1 MIHGLIALVILNSI
15 SGKIQGTVTDEQ
27 TGEPIAYVDVMLVG
41 TERGAATDERGNF
54 YLLDVRAG
62 IYTVEVSC
70 LGYGTKIIKN
80 VRVEID
86 QTARLYISLE
96 QTPIEIAP
104 ITVTSE
110 LPPVKKDMIGTT
122 YIVRKDELTT
132 LPIDYTTELV
142 AFQPAVARADTALH
156 VRGGRATE
164 VLYLIDNVSILD
176 PQTGDPAIYIS
187 KGVVDEIIFLP
198 GGFDVEY
205 GRAMSGVINLITT
218 FPSDRLR
225 AKVFGKTE
233 RIMPFYYDFGYE
245 TYQGSLHL
253 PITKWLRGF
262 VAADMMHTDDWNP
275 RLYIRPHKQRDDY
288 SLYGKLFVT
297 PSNTLKFTASTSL
310 SRIQFDRYNTKWM
323 FNLDNYRSDMRRGDL
338 EVVTM
343 RYLPDQRKLFSLTL
357 SRLSTTRTYGVREP
371 GDIDPFT
378 DFTFK
383 EYTALKWPHSSN
395 NNPFGADVPALPI
408 EGDYQEYQVKTSDVL
423 RANFNSILQLHE
435 YHEIKIGGEYT
446 YQEFDNFT
454 YFISDSVNPT
464 IDEYQYAPREYA
476 AYIQDNIDY
485 QGLYAKLGCRIDYF
499 DKDPAEVILPVT
511 NDSVNVEPV
520 LAISPRIGFSF
531 LVTENFLFRAN
542 IGRYVQPPLY
552 DYLYGY
558 YSLVPFPPYINFV
571 PLIGNP
577 LLEPEI
583 TMSYEIGLQGQVTE
597 NMSLTINAFY
607 KDVSNLIGSV
617 FTELD
622 ADQHYAQYG
631 NIEYANVRGLET
643 IFEFVD
649 NFFTGK
655 ISYTLSWARGTSSY
669 ASEVW
674 YQYYY
679 YQDYDPEMLFTPA
692 SQDYYLDFDQRHR
705 IFLQGMVNLP
715 AQFRFFML
723 GYLGSGFPYTPPGE
737 IGKTEDRNTL
747 RLTFQRQID
756 CVLSKT
762 FAIAGL
768 KLDAQFEVI
777 NLLDARYEII
787 AHYPIIRLEA
797 IKPWDF
803 EDFIS
808 IGNSYYSPAA
818 DENHDGLVT
827 PDEDY
832 RAYRDCVAATDDWI
846 NANSAPRR
854 ARIGVSLQL

>member
-1 MIHGLIALVILNSI
+1 MVHALIALTILSSI

-27 TGEPIAYVDVMLVG
+27 TGEPLAYVDVMLVG

-54 YLLDVRAG
+54 YMLDVRAG
-62 IYTVEVSC
+62 TYTVEVSC
-70 LGYGTKIIKN
+70 IGYGTKIIQG

-86 QTARLYISLE
+86 QTARLNISLQ

-122 YIVRKDELTT
+122 YIVRRDELTT

-205 GRAMSGVINLITT
+205 GRAMSGVINLITA

-225 AKVFGKTE
+225 AKVYGKTE

-245 TYQGSLHL
+245 TYQGSVHL
-253 PITKWLRGF
+253 PVTKWLRGF
-262 VAADMMHTDDWNP
+262 LSADMMHTDDWNP

-288 SLYGKLFVT
+288 SLYGKLFFT
-297 PSNTLKFTASTSL
+297 PSNTLKFTASTAL
-310 SRIQFDRYNTKWM
+310 SRMQFDRYNTKWM
-323 FNLDNYRSDMRRGDL
+323 FNLDNYRSDMRKGDL

-343 RYLPDQRKLFSLTL
+343 RYLPDQRKLVSLTL
-357 SRLSTTRTYGVREP
+357 SRLNTTRIYGVREP
-371 GDIDPFT
+371 GDTDPFT

-383 EYTALKWPHSSN
+383 DYQTLEWPHGSV
-395 NNPFGADVPALPI
+395 NNPFGVYMPYLPI
-408 EGDYQEYQVKTSDVL
+408 EGDYQEYQKKSSEVM
-423 RANFNSILQLHE
+423 RAHLSSILQLHE
-435 YHEIKIGGEYT
+435 NHEFKIGGEYT

-454 YFISDSVNPT
+454 YFISDSVNPI
-464 IDEYQYAPREYA
+464 IDEYHYAPREYA

-485 QGLYAKLGCRIDYF
+485 EGLYAKLGCRVDYF
-499 DKDPAEVILPVT
+499 DKDPADVILPVS
-511 NDSVNVEPV
+511 NDSATVEPV
-520 LAISPRIGFSF
+520 LAVSPRIGVSF
-531 LVTENFLFRAN
+531 MVTENFLFRAN

-552 DYLYGY
+552 DYMYSY

-583 TMSYEIGLQGQVTE
+583 TMSYELGLQGRATE
-597 NMSLTINAFY
+597 NMGLTVNAFY
-607 KDVSNLIGSV
+607 KDVSDLIGSL
-617 FTELD
+617 FEEID
-622 ADQHYAQYG
+622 DDQFYAIYG
-631 NIEYANVRGLET
+631 NIEYANVRGIET

-649 NFFTGK
+649 DIFSGK

-669 ASEVW
+669 ASEIW
-674 YQYYY
+674 FQYYY
-679 YQDYDPEMLFTPA
+679 YMTDMTFTPA
-692 SQDYYLDFDQRHR
+692 AEDYYLDFDQRHR
-705 IFLQGMVNLP
+705 IFVQGMVNLP
-715 AQFRFFML
+715 AEFRFFLL

-762 FAIAGL
+762 FNIGGL
-768 KLDAQFEVI
+768 KLDAQFEII
-777 NLLDARYEII
+777 NFLDARYDIT
-787 AHYPIIRLEA
+787 AHYPIIMLET

-803 EDFIS
+803 TDFIS
-808 IGNSYYSPAA
+808 IGNSYYHPGA
-818 DENHDGLVT
+818 DENHDGLIT
-827 PDEDY
+827 PDEEY
-832 RAYRDCVAATDDWI
+832 RSFRDFIAATDDWI

-854 ARIGVSLQL
+854 ARLGISLQL

>member
-1 MIHGLIALVILNSI
+1 MVHALIALSVLSSI

-27 TGEPIAYVDVMLVG
+27 TGDPIAYVDVILTG

-54 YLLDVRAG
+54 YLLDVSAG
-62 IYTVEVSC
+62 TYTVEVSC
-70 LGYGTKIIKN
+70 LGYGTKIIKD

-86 QTARLYISLE
+86 QTARLYISLK

-104 ITVTSE
+104 VTVTSE
-110 LPPVKKDMIGTT
+110 LPPVQKDMIGTT
-122 YIVRKDELTT
+122 YIVRRDELTT

-142 AFQPAVARADTALH
+142 AFQPAVTRADTALH

-205 GRAMSGVINLITT
+205 GRAMSGVINLITS
-218 FPSDRLR
+218 FPSDKLR
-225 AKVFGKTE
+225 ARVYGKTE
-233 RIMPFYYDFGYE
+233 RIMPYYYDFGYE
-245 TYQGSLHL
+245 TFQGSAHL
-253 PITKWLRGF
+253 PVSKWLRGF
-262 VAADMMHTDDWNP
+262 VAADLMHTDDWNP

-288 SLYGKLFVT
+288 SLYGKFFIT
-297 PSNTLKFTASTSL
+297 PSPALKLTASTAL
-310 SRIQFDRYNTKWM
+310 SRMQFDRYNTKWM
-323 FNLDNYRSDMRRGDL
+323 FNLDNYRSDMRKGDL
-338 EVVTM
+338 EIVTM
-343 RYLPDQRKLFSLTL
+343 RFLPDQRKLVSLTL
-357 SRLSTTRTYGVREP
+357 SRLNTTRTYGVREP
-371 GDIDPFT
+371 GDLDPFT

-383 EYTALKWPHSSN
+383 DYESLVWPRGSI
-395 NNPFGADVPALPI
+395 NNPFGADIPYLPI
-408 EGDYQEYQVKTSDVL
+408 EGDYQEYQEKSSEVM
-423 RANFNSILQLHE
+423 RAHLSSILQLHE
-435 YHEIKIGGEYT
+435 NHEFKIGGEYT

-454 YFISDSVNPT
+454 YFISDTANPVA
-464 IDEYQYAPREYA
+464 DEYHYAPREYA
-476 AYIQDNIDY
+476 AYIQDNIDFE
-485 QGLYAKLGCRIDYF
+485 GLYAKLGCRVDYF
-499 DKDPAEVILPVT
+499 DKDPSEVILPAS
-511 NDSVNVEPV
+511 NDSASVEPV
-520 LAISPRIGFSF
+520 VAVSPRIGFSF
-531 LVTENFLFRAN
+531 MVTENFLFRAN

-552 DYLYGY
+552 DYMYSY
-558 YSLVPFPPYINFV
+558 YSLVPFPSHIT
-571 PLIGNP
+571 LEAGIGNP

-583 TMSYEIGLQGQVTE
+583 TMSYELGLQGQIRE
-597 NMSLTINAFY
+597 NMSLTVNAFY

-617 FTELD
+617 FEEFYT
-622 ADQHYAQYG
+622 DQYMAIYG
-631 NIEYANVRGLET
+631 NIEYANVRGIET

-649 NFFTGK
+649 DIFTGK

-674 YQYYY
+674 FQYYY
-679 YQDYDPEMLFTPA
+679 YEDYEPEMIFTPA

-705 IFLQGMVNLP
+705 IFVQGTVNLP
-715 AQFRFFML
+715 AEFRLFVL

-737 IGKTEDRNTL
+737 IGKTEERNTL

-762 FAIAGL
+762 LNIAGL

-777 NLLDARYEII
+777 NLLDARYEIT
-787 AHYPIIRLEA
+787 AHYPIKMLET

-803 EDFIS
+803 PYFFS
-808 IGNSYYSPAA
+808 IGDPLYHPAA

-832 RAYRDCVAATDDWI
+832 RAFRACIAATDDWI

>member
-1 MIHGLIALVILNSI
+1 MVSALIALTVLSSI
-15 SGKIQGTVTDEQ
+15 SGKIQGSVTDEE
-27 TGEPIAYVDVMLVG
+27 TGDPIAYVDVILSG

-54 YLLDVRAG
+54 FLLDIPAG
-62 IYTVEVSC
+62 TYTVEVSC
-70 LGYGTKIIKN
+70 LGYGTKIIKD
-80 VRVEID
+80 VRVEVD
-86 QTARLYISLE
+86 QTARLNISLR

-104 ITVTSE
+104 VTVTSE

-187 KGVVDEIIFLP
+187 KGVIDEIIFLP
-198 GGFDVEY
+198 GGFDAEY
-205 GRAMSGVINLITT
+205 GRAMSGVINLITA

-225 AKVFGKTE
+225 AKIYGKTE

-245 TYQGSLHL
+245 TYQGSAHL
-253 PITKWLRGF
+253 PVTKWLRGF
-262 VAADMMHTDDWNP
+262 VAADLMHTDDWNP

-288 SLYGKLFVT
+288 SLYGKLFLT
-297 PSNTLKFTASTSL
+297 PSNNLKFTVSTAL
-310 SRIQFDRYNTKWM
+310 SRMQFDRYNTKWM
-323 FNLDNYRSDMRRGDL
+323 FNLDNYRSDLRKGDL

-357 SRLSTTRTYGVREP
+357 SRLSTTRIYGVREP
-371 GDIDPFT
+371 GDTDPFT

-383 EYTALKWPHSSN
+383 NYTTLRWPFSSN
-395 NNPFGADVPALPI
+395 NNPFGADVPTLPI
-408 EGDYQEYQVKTSDVL
+408 EGDYQEYQKKSSEVMKAHLS
-423 RANFNSILQLHE
+423 SILQLHE
-435 YHEIKIGGEYT
+435 NHELKIGGEYT

-454 YFISDSVNPT
+454 YFISDSANPT
-464 IDEYQYAPREYA
+464 IDEYQYTPREYA

-485 QGLYAKLGCRIDYF
+485 EGLYAKLGCRIDYF
-499 DKDPAEVILPVT
+499 DKDPADVILPVS
-511 NDSVNVEPV
+511 NDSAPVEPV

-542 IGRYVQPPLY
+542 IGRYIQPPLY
-552 DYLYGY
+552 DYMYSY

-583 TMSYEIGLQGQVTE
+583 TMSYELGLQGRVTE
-597 NMSLTINAFY
+597 NMSLTVNAFY

-617 FTELD
+617 FIELY

-631 NIEYANVRGLET
+631 NIEYANVKGIET

-649 NFFTGK
+649 DIFAGK

-674 YQYYY
+674 FQYYY
-679 YQDYDPEMLFTPA
+679 YADYDPEMLFTPA

-705 IFLQGMVNLP
+705 IFLQGVVNLP
-715 AQFRFFML
+715 AQFQFFLL

-762 FAIAGL
+762 FTVAGL

-777 NLLDARYEII
+777 NLLDARYEITT
-787 AHYPIIRLEA
+787 HYPIIRLEA

-808 IGNSYYSPAA
+808 IRNPYYHPAA
-818 DENHDGLVT
+818 DENHDGLIT

-832 RAYRDCVAATDDWI
+832 RAYRDCVAATDDWV

-854 ARIGVSLQL
+854 GRLGISLQL

>member
-1 MIHGLIALVILNSI
+1 MVHALIALSVLSSI

-27 TGEPIAYVDVMLVG
+27 TGDPIAYVDVILTG

-54 YLLDVRAG
+54 YLLDVSAG
-62 IYTVEVSC
+62 TYTVEVSC
-70 LGYGTKIIKN
+70 LGYGTKIIKD

-86 QTARLYISLE
+86 QTARLYISLK

-104 ITVTSE
+104 VTVTSE
-110 LPPVKKDMIGTT
+110 LPPVQKDMIGTT
-122 YIVRKDELTT
+122 YIVRRDELTT

-142 AFQPAVARADTALH
+142 AFQPAVTRADTALH

-205 GRAMSGVINLITT
+205 GRAMSGVINLITS
-218 FPSDRLR
+218 FPSDKLR
-225 AKVFGKTE
+225 ARVYGKTE
-233 RIMPFYYDFGYE
+233 RIMPYYYDFGYE
-245 TYQGSLHL
+245 TFQGSAHL
-253 PITKWLRGF
+253 PVSKWLRGF
-262 VAADMMHTDDWNP
+262 VAADLMHTDDWNP

-288 SLYGKLFVT
+288 SLYGKFFIT
-297 PSNTLKFTASTSL
+297 PSPALKLTASTAL
-310 SRIQFDRYNTKWM
+310 SRMQFDRYNTKWM
-323 FNLDNYRSDMRRGDL
+323 FNLDNYRSDMRKGDL
-338 EVVTM
+338 EIVTM
-343 RYLPDQRKLFSLTL
+343 RFLPDQRKLVSLTL
-357 SRLSTTRTYGVREP
+357 SRLNTTRTYGVREP
-371 GDIDPFT
+371 GDLDPFT

-383 EYTALKWPHSSN
+383 DYESLVWPRGSI
-395 NNPFGADVPALPI
+395 NNPFGADIPYLPI
-408 EGDYQEYQVKTSDVL
+408 EGDYQEYQEKSSEVM
-423 RANFNSILQLHE
+423 RAHLSSILQLHE
-435 YHEIKIGGEYT
+435 NHEFKIGGEYT

-454 YFISDSVNPT
+454 YFISDTANPVA
-464 IDEYQYAPREYA
+464 DEYHYAPREYA
-476 AYIQDNIDY
+476 AYIQDNIDFE
-485 QGLYAKLGCRIDYF
+485 GLYAKLGCRVDYF
-499 DKDPAEVILPVT
+499 DKDPSEVILPT
-511 NDSVNVEPV
+511 SNDSASVEPV
-520 LAISPRIGFSF
+520 VAVSPRIGFSF
-531 LVTENFLFRAN
+531 MVTENFLFRAN

-552 DYLYGY
+552 DYMYSY
-558 YSLVPFPPYINFV
+558 YSLVPFPSHIT
-571 PLIGNP
+571 LEAGIGNP

-583 TMSYEIGLQGQVTE
+583 TMSYELGLQGQIRE
-597 NMSLTINAFY
+597 NMSLTVNAFY

-617 FTELD
+617 FEEFYT
-622 ADQHYAQYG
+622 DQYMAIYG
-631 NIEYANVRGLET
+631 NIEYANVRGIET

-649 NFFTGK
+649 DIFTGK

-674 YQYYY
+674 FQYYY
-679 YQDYDPEMLFTPA
+679 YEDYEPEMIFTPA

-705 IFLQGMVNLP
+705 IFVQGTVNLP
-715 AQFRFFML
+715 AEFRLFVL

-737 IGKTEDRNTL
+737 IGKTEERNTL

-762 FAIAGL
+762 LNIAGL

-777 NLLDARYEII
+777 NLLDARYEIT
-787 AHYPIIRLEA
+787 AHYPIKMLET

-803 EDFIS
+803 PYFFS
-808 IGNSYYSPAA
+808 IGDPLYHPAA

-832 RAYRDCVAATDDWI
+832 RAFRACIAATDDWI

-854 ARIGVSLQL
+854 ARIGVSLQV

>member
-1 MIHGLIALVILNSI
+1 MVHALIALSVLSSI

-27 TGEPIAYVDVMLVG
+27 TGDPIAYVDVILTG

-54 YLLDVRAG
+54 YLLDVSAG
-62 IYTVEVSC
+62 TYTVEVSC
-70 LGYGTKIIKN
+70 LGYGTKIIKD

-86 QTARLYISLE
+86 QTARLYISLK

-104 ITVTSE
+104 VTVTSE
-110 LPPVKKDMIGTT
+110 LPPVQKDMIGTT
-122 YIVRKDELTT
+122 YIVRREELTT

-142 AFQPAVARADTALH
+142 AFQPAVTRADTALH

-205 GRAMSGVINLITT
+205 GRAMSGVINLITS
-218 FPSDRLR
+218 FPSDKLR
-225 AKVFGKTE
+225 ARVYGKTE
-233 RIMPFYYDFGYE
+233 RIMPYYYDFGYE
-245 TYQGSLHL
+245 TFQGSAHL
-253 PITKWLRGF
+253 PVSKWLRGF
-262 VAADMMHTDDWNP
+262 VAADLMHTDDWNP

-288 SLYGKLFVT
+288 SLYGKFFIT
-297 PSNTLKFTASTSL
+297 PSPALKLTASTAL
-310 SRIQFDRYNTKWM
+310 SRMQFDRYNTKWM
-323 FNLDNYRSDMRRGDL
+323 FNLDNYRSDMRKGDL
-338 EVVTM
+338 EIVTM
-343 RYLPDQRKLFSLTL
+343 RFLPDQRKLVSLTL
-357 SRLSTTRTYGVREP
+357 SRLNTTRTYGVREP
-371 GDIDPFT
+371 GDLDPFT

-383 EYTALKWPHSSN
+383 DYESLVWPRGSI
-395 NNPFGADVPALPI
+395 NNPFGADIPYLPI
-408 EGDYQEYQVKTSDVL
+408 EGDYQEYQEKSSEVM
-423 RANFNSILQLHE
+423 RAHLSSILQLHE
-435 YHEIKIGGEYT
+435 NHEFKIGGEYT

-454 YFISDSVNPT
+454 YFISDTANPVA
-464 IDEYQYAPREYA
+464 DEYHYAPREYA
-476 AYIQDNIDY
+476 AYIQDNIDFE
-485 QGLYAKLGCRIDYF
+485 GLYAKLGCRVDYF
-499 DKDPAEVILPVT
+499 DKDPSEVILPAS
-511 NDSVNVEPV
+511 NDSASVEPV
-520 LAISPRIGFSF
+520 VAVSPRIGFSF
-531 LVTENFLFRAN
+531 MVTENFLFRAN

-552 DYLYGY
+552 DYMYSY
-558 YSLVPFPPYINFV
+558 YSLVPFPSHIT
-571 PLIGNP
+571 LEAGMGNP

-583 TMSYEIGLQGQVTE
+583 TMSYELGLQGQIRE
-597 NMSLTINAFY
+597 NMSLTVNAFY

-617 FTELD
+617 FEEFYT
-622 ADQHYAQYG
+622 DQYMAIYG
-631 NIEYANVRGLET
+631 NIEYANVRGIET

-649 NFFTGK
+649 DIFTGK

-674 YQYYY
+674 FQYYY
-679 YQDYDPEMLFTPA
+679 YEDYEPEMIFTPA

-705 IFLQGMVNLP
+705 IFVQGTVNLP
-715 AQFRFFML
+715 AEFRLFVL

-737 IGKTEDRNTL
+737 IGKTEERNTL

-762 FAIAGL
+762 LNIAGL

-777 NLLDARYEII
+777 NLLDARYEIT
-787 AHYPIIRLEA
+787 AHYPIKMLET

-803 EDFIS
+803 PYFFS
-808 IGNSYYSPAA
+808 IGDPLYHPAA

-832 RAYRDCVAATDDWI
+832 RAFRACIAATDDWI

>member
-1 MIHGLIALVILNSI
+1 MVHALIALTILSSI

-27 TGEPIAYVDVMLVG
+27 TGEPLAYVDVMLVG

-54 YLLDVRAG
+54 YMLDVRAG
-62 IYTVEVSC
+62 TYTVEVSC
-70 LGYGTKIIKN
+70 IGYGTKIIQG

-86 QTARLYISLE
+86 QTARLNISLQ

-122 YIVRKDELTT
+122 YIVRRDELTT

-205 GRAMSGVINLITT
+205 GRAMSGVINLITA

-225 AKVFGKTE
+225 AKVYGKTE

-245 TYQGSLHL
+245 TYQGSVHL
-253 PITKWLRGF
+253 PVTKWLRGF
-262 VAADMMHTDDWNP
+262 LSADMMHTDDWNP

-288 SLYGKLFVT
+288 SLYGKLFFT
-297 PSNTLKFTASTSL
+297 PSNTLKFTASTAL
-310 SRIQFDRYNTKWM
+310 SRMQFDRYNTKWM
-323 FNLDNYRSDMRRGDL
+323 FNLDNYRSDMRKGDL

-343 RYLPDQRKLFSLTL
+343 RYLPDQRKLVSLTL
-357 SRLSTTRTYGVREP
+357 SRLNTTRIYGVREP
-371 GDIDPFT
+371 GDTDPFT

-383 EYTALKWPHSSN
+383 DYQTLEWPHGSV
-395 NNPFGADVPALPI
+395 NNPFGVYMPYLPI
-408 EGDYQEYQVKTSDVL
+408 EGDYQEYQKKSSEVM
-423 RANFNSILQLHE
+423 RAHLSSILQLHE
-435 YHEIKIGGEYT
+435 NHEFKIGGEYT

-454 YFISDSVNPT
+454 YFISDSVNPI
-464 IDEYQYAPREYA
+464 IDEYHYAPREYA

-485 QGLYAKLGCRIDYF
+485 EGLYAKLGCRVDYF
-499 DKDPAEVILPVT
+499 DKDPADVILPVS
-511 NDSVNVEPV
+511 NDSATVEPV
-520 LAISPRIGFSF
+520 LAVSPRIGVSF
-531 LVTENFLFRAN
+531 MVTENFLFRAN

-552 DYLYGY
+552 DYMYSY

-583 TMSYEIGLQGQVTE
+583 TMSYELGLQGRATE
-597 NMSLTINAFY
+597 NMGLTVNAFY
-607 KDVSNLIGSV
+607 KDVSDLIGSL
-617 FTELD
+617 FEEID
-622 ADQHYAQYG
+622 DDQFYAIYG
-631 NIEYANVRGLET
+631 NIEYANVRGIET

-649 NFFTGK
+649 DIFSGK

-669 ASEVW
+669 ASEIW
-674 YQYYY
+674 FQYYY
-679 YQDYDPEMLFTPA
+679 YMTDMTFTPA
-692 SQDYYLDFDQRHR
+692 AEDYYLDFDQRHR
-705 IFLQGMVNLP
+705 IFVQGMVNLP
-715 AQFRFFML
+715 AEFRFFLL

-762 FAIAGL
+762 FNIGGL
-768 KLDAQFEVI
+768 KLDAQFEII
-777 NLLDARYEII
+777 NLLDARYDIT
-787 AHYPIIRLEA
+787 AHYPIIMLET

-803 EDFIS
+803 TDFIS
-808 IGNSYYSPAA
+808 IGNSYYHPGA
-818 DENHDGLVT
+818 DENHDGLIT
-827 PDEDY
+827 PDEEY
-832 RAYRDCVAATDDWI
+832 RSFRDFIAATDDWI

-854 ARIGVSLQL
+854 ARLGISLQL